1 MSYFEDCIE
10 PYIGRI
16 PYCEDRLPQYKNI
29 LNGDV
34 IEYPYVAMLKETEK
48 AYLFSFGSN
57 GSAWVP
63 KAMIDSNENN
73 ILSIYEEF
81 RPKYIDKVKTIGIGD
96 IC

>member
-1 MSYFEDCIE
+1 MSYFNDFIE
-10 PYIGRI
+10 PHIGSMQH
-16 PYCEDRLPQYKNI
+16 CENI
-29 LNGDV
+29 LSGDV
-34 IEYPYVAMLKETEK
+34 IDYPYVTILKETET
-48 AYLFSFGSN
+48 AYLFSFGSK

-81 RPKYIDKVKTIGIGD
+81 RPKYINKVKTIGIGD